1 MKKERGD
8 KMEWTNILK
17 RSKAHTSRKIRR
29 GRNIHQRFDRPK
41 GGVPMVGAM
50 DDPKLEARKD
60 RPMPDM
66 EAELADA
73 TREDL
78 IEMLTE
84 KVKDMP
90 REDIMNLL
98 FRTQGKLGVKITEE

>member
-1 MKKERGD
+1 
-8 KMEWTNILK
+8 MEWTNILK
-17 RSKAHTSRKIRR
+17 RKRSKHHNPRKFRR
-29 GRNIHQRFDRPK
+29 GRNIHQRFHRPK